1 MRGLQ
6 FHIQEEYMNNSKRE
20 VLFQKLGN
28 TWYVFTE
35 IDNEVVYSALPHGV
49 NPHSDKVELYNIVEK
64 CTKRHYQHEKRKAE

>member
-6 FHIQEEYMNNSKRE
+6 FNIQEEYMNDSKRE

-35 IDNEVVYSALPHGV
+35 IDNEVIYSPLPHGV
-49 NPHSDKVELYNIVEK
+49 NPYTDKLELYNIVEE
-64 CTKRHYQHEKRKAE
+64 CTKRAFQYEKRKA